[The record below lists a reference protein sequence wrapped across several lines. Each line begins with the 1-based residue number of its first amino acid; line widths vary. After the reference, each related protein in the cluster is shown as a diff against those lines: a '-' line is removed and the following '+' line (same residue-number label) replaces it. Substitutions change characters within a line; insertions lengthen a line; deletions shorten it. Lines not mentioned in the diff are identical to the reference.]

1 MLQLHLNA
9 IRISSIVSV
18 LPTWFWP
25 KANDG
30 KETAADL
37 LVHHQYELTQVHLP
51 IVVHINLCHDCVHL
65 FEKKAIV
72 MIEVIWTM
80 VMSMVIM
87 VWVCGLTRR
96 S

>member
-1 MLQLHLNA
+1 MLQVHLNA
-9 IRISSIVSV
+9 MRISSIVSV

-30 KETAADL
+30 KETAAHL
-37 LVHHQYELTQVHLP
+37 FVHHQYELTQVHLP

-65 FEKKAIV
+65 FEK
-72 MIEVIWTM
+72 
-80 VMSMVIM
+80 
-87 VWVCGLTRR
+87 GL